1 MKLNV
6 TVEIKGEID
15 TLMLWSLIEKYK
27 MNLTA
32 VKDKTWIY
40 GEVDYTT
47 LGKIITKC
55 ALFGDVEAEI
65 KH

>member
-1 MKLNV
+1 MKLDV
-6 TVEIKGEID
+6 TIEIKGEVD

-32 VKDKTWIY
+32 VEDKTWIY

-47 LGKIITKC
+47 LGHIIKDC